1 MIFDDQIIKNFTSIR
16 ITNNQKMLEFP
27 GGYMSNNG
35 HMTSISFGRR
45 EMNKKLITMV
55 CALFCAALMV
65 GIASAGEDGPNGK
78 NLAEDKNA
86 TCSSFEKD
94 DPQFAPG
101 KAVDGYKQ
109 TRWSSNF
116 FTDKAPDDAW
126 WQVDLG
132 DKTAISFITINFEA
146 AYGKEFNIL
155 VSDDGKSWKKVLE
168 VKDGK
173 PGENIFKLPVPAEGR
188 YVKYQGVKRGSAYG
202 HSFFEFGVY
211 SN

>member
-1 MIFDDQIIKNFTSIR
+1 MISCAS
-16 ITNNQKMLEFP
+16 
-27 GGYMSNNG
+27 GGVGGDNG
-35 HMTSISFGRR
+35 P
-45 EMNKKLITMV
+45 K
-55 CALFCAALMV
+55 
-65 GIASAGEDGPNGK
+65 GK
-78 NLAEDKNA
+78 NIAEGKNA

-94 DPQFAPG
+94 DPQFAAG
-101 KAVDGYKQ
+101 KGVDGYSQ

-116 FTDKAPDDAW
+116 FTDAAPDDAW

-132 DKTAISFITINFEA
+132 EKSPIQFIYIKFEA

-155 VSDDGKSWKKVLE
+155 VSDDAKSWKKVLE

-173 PGENIFKLPVPAEGR
+173 PGDNLFTLSAPAEGR
-188 YVKYQGVKRGSAYG
+188 YVKYQGVKRGTPYG